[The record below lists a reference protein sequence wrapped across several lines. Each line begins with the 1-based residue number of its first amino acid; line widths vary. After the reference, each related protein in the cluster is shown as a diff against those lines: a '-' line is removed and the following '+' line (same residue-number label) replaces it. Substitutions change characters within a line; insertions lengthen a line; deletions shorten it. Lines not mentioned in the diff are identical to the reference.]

1 MEDPTL
7 IPPTDIPAEQR
18 SLGMWMH
25 LTPLLAT
32 FASFI
37 IPIPFLSL
45 IATYIIYSTQ
55 KDKGAFVLENGKE
68 SVNFQITL
76 AIAIVA
82 IMIILVVVF
91 GGSIMSTIMGG
102 QFGNDAATG
111 VGVVGLVGSGIFM
124 ILAFSLI
131 GIGALVLMIIGT
143 MRANNGNVYRY
154 PVSLRLVK

>member
-1 MEDPTL
+1 MEDPNL
-7 IPPTDIPAEQR
+7 VSPAGVPTEQR

-37 IPIPFLSL
+37 FPIPFLSL
-45 IATYIIYSTQ
+45 IATYIVYSTQ
-55 KDKGAFVLENGKE
+55 KDKGEFVRENGKE

-76 AIAIVA
+76 TIVFVA
-82 IMIILVVVF
+82 MMVILVITF
-91 GGSIMSTIMGG
+91 GGSIMSAILGG
-102 QFGNDAATG
+102 QFDSDAAAG
-111 VGVVGLVGSGIFM
+111 AGVVGLIGSS
-124 ILAFSLI
+124 ILMVVAFAII

-143 MRANNGNVYRY
+143 IRANDGRVYRY